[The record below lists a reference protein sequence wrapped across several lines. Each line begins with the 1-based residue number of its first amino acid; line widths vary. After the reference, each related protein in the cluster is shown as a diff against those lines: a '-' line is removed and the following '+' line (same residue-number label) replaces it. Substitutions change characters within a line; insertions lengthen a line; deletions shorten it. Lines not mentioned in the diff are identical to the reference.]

1 MVPVNNYKI
10 LFYFTEPFNPS
21 KGGVERVS
29 IVLGKWLTENG
40 CTIFY
45 LSNKCVVEKN
55 SLNHIYLPQDGGLKR
70 KENWAFFKEFI
81 LNNSI
86 DIIINQAGIFPT
98 SLPLVE
104 LKGKALLLS
113 VMHNTLFG
121 MYTHP
126 NLHTH
131 NRLLLNIL
139 ETCWAKSILKR
150 LFYFKYHCYFKQI
163 VEGSDAVLLLS
174 ESFKK
179 ELNYY
184 SRGSLDKVV
193 IIPNPLTIPPNDLIY
208 SKRKEVLFV
217 GRLEYQKRPDLLLD
231 IWKKVAGFSKGMKS
245 RLNFAR
251 SIIHQPKVLFLDEP
265 TSGLDPSNSQVMKNI
280 ILDLKNKG
288 VTIIL
293 TTHNMHDAT
302 ELCDRVAFIVD
313 GNIKAMDT
321 PHNLIMSRR
330 YNEVTYSYLENQ
342 KELNTTIALDKISTD
357 KKLQSLIQANALLS
371 IHSNEPT
378 LDNIFSEITGRK
390 LL

>member
-1 MVPVNNYKI
+1 MITVKNLSFSYSQLPFIENMNFQVRSGEIFGFLGPSGAGKSTLQKI
-10 LFYFTEPFNPS
+10 LIGMLPKY
-21 KGGVERVS
+21 KGSVS
-29 IVLGKWLTENG
+29 INNNEIRNKSDQFYESIGVDFELPSFYEKFTALEN
-40 CTIFY
+40 
-45 LSNKCVVEKN
+45 
-55 SLNHIYLPQDGGLKR
+55 LK
-70 KENWAFFKEFI
+70 FF
-81 LNNSI
+81 
-86 DIIINQAGIFPT
+86 
-98 SLPLVE
+98 
-104 LKGKALLLS
+104 
-113 VMHNTLFG
+113 
-121 MYTHP
+121 
-126 NLHTH
+126 
-131 NRLLLNIL
+131 
-139 ETCWAKSILKR
+139 
-150 LFYFKYHCYFKQI
+150 
-163 VEGSDAVLLLS
+163 
-174 ESFKK
+174 
-179 ELNYY
+179 
-184 SRGSLDKVV
+184 GSLYDCKL
-193 IIPNPLTIPPNDLIY
+193 IPVEQLL
-208 SKRKEVLFV
+208 EMV
-217 GRLEYQKRPDLLLD
+217 GLSQHAN
-231 IWKKVAGFSKGMKS
+231 KKVAGFSKGMKS